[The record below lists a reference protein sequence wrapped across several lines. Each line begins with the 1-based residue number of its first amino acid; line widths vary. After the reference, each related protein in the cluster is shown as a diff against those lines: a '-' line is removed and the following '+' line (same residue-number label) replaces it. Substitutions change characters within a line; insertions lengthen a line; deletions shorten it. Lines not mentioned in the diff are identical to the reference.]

1 MQLIDRILVKSGY
14 ESQVLF
20 VNNVN
25 RSGEYMRYNPPNFL
39 GWMYMMRM
47 VMIWL
52 VLFGSLWAAQTERKV
67 PVLCYHRFGVE
78 VADSMT
84 IKNSAFAE
92 QMEWLKTH
100 GYTVI
105 PLDTAV
111 QYMQGKVKS
120 IPAKSVVIT
129 VDDGHKSVYSD
140 MAPIVKKYKIP
151 VTLFI
156 YPSAISNAKYAMNW
170 EQLRELETTKL
181 FRVESHTYWHPNFK
195 KEKKM
200 LSAEEYAK
208 SVDKQLNGSKKK
220 LEERMGHEI
229 KYLAWVFGI
238 YDDALLVDAK
248 RAGYAAAFTIDRQH
262 ASSGDNPMALG
273 RYMVVSKHNIKAFEG
288 MVDGTE
294 DRMIPSKKEVVNY

>member
-1 MQLIDRILVKSGY
+1 
-14 ESQVLF
+14 
-20 VNNVN
+20 
-25 RSGEYMRYNPPNFL
+25 MRYNPPNFFRVVWMVRFFAIL
-39 GWMYMMRM
+39 GVW
-47 VMIWL
+47 I
-52 VLFGSLWAAQTERKV
+52 SLAWGAAIDKKV
-67 PVLCYHRFGVE
+67 PVLCYHRFSNGE
-78 VADSMT
+78 LDSMS
-84 IKNSAFAE
+84 IKTSSFEE
-92 QMEWLKTH
+92 QIGWLKTH

-105 PLDTAV
+105 PLDTAA
-111 QYMQGKVKS
+111 QYLQGKIKS

-156 YPSAISNAKYAMNW
+156 YPSAISNAKYAMTW
-170 EQLRELETTKL
+170 EQLRELESTKF

-248 RAGYAAAFTIDRQH
+248 KAGYGAAFTIDRKH
-262 ASSGDNPMALG
+262 ASSADNPMALG
-273 RYMVVSKHNIKAFEG
+273 RYMVVSKHDLKAFER

-294 DRMIPSKKEVVNY
+294 DRMPPAKKEIVKY

>member
-1 MQLIDRILVKSGY
+1 MFRWFLMIAV
-14 ESQVLF
+14 F
-20 VNNVN
+20 VGFSWGAVT
-25 RSGEYMRYNPPNFL
+25 PK
-39 GWMYMMRM
+39 
-47 VMIWL
+47 
-52 VLFGSLWAAQTERKV
+52 KV

-92 QMEWLKTH
+92 QMEWLKTN

-105 PLDTAV
+105 PLDTAI
-111 QYMQGKVKS
+111 QYMQGKIKS

-156 YPSAISNAKYAMNW
+156 YPSAISNAKYAMTW
-170 EQLRELETTKL
+170 EQLQELETTKL
-181 FRVESHTYWHPNFK
+181 FHVESHTYWHPNFK
-195 KEKKM
+195 KEKKT

-220 LEERMGHEI
+220 LEEKMGHEI

-238 YDDALLVDAK
+238 YDDALLVDVKKA
-248 RAGYAAAFTIDRQH
+248 RYMAAFTIDRNH
-262 ASSGDNPMALG
+262 ASSSDNPMALG
-273 RYMVVSKHNIKAFEG
+273 RYMVVSKHTIKDFEH

-294 DRMIPSKKEVVNY
+294 DRMIPSKKEVVKY

>member
-1 MQLIDRILVKSGY
+1 MFRLIL
-14 ESQVLF
+14 
-20 VNNVN
+20 
-25 RSGEYMRYNPPNFL
+25 
-39 GWMYMMRM
+39 M
-47 VMIWL
+47 VAVI
-52 VLFGSLWAAQTERKV
+52 VSSLWGAAAPKKV

-92 QMEWLKTH
+92 QMEWLKTN

-105 PLDTAV
+105 PLDSAM
-111 QYMQGKVKS
+111 QYMQGKLKS

-140 MAPIVKKYKIP
+140 MAPMVKKYKIP

-170 EQLRELETTKL
+170 EQLQELEKTKL
-181 FRVESHTYWHPNFK
+181 FHVESHTYWHPNFK
-195 KEKKM
+195 KEKKT

-220 LEERMGHEI
+220 LEEKMGYEI

-248 RAGYAAAFTIDRQH
+248 TAGYVAAFTIDRKH

-273 RYMVVSKHNIKAFEG
+273 RYMLVSKHTIKDFAR

-294 DRMIPSKKEVVNY
+294 DRMPKDKKEVVKY

>member
-1 MQLIDRILVKSGY
+1 MFRWFLMVAVLV
-14 ESQVLF
+14 
-20 VNNVN
+20 
-25 RSGEYMRYNPPNFL
+25 
-39 GWMYMMRM
+39 
-47 VMIWL
+47 
-52 VLFGSLWAAQTERKV
+52 GSLWGAVAPKKV

-92 QMEWLKTH
+92 QMEWLKTN

-105 PLDTAV
+105 SLDTAM
-111 QYMQGKVKS
+111 QYEQGKIKS

-156 YPSAISNAKYAMNW
+156 YPSAISNAKYAMTW
-170 EQLRELETTKL
+170 EQLQALETTKL
-181 FRVESHTYWHPNFK
+181 FHVESHTYWHPNFK
-195 KEKKM
+195 KEKKT

-220 LEERMGHEI
+220 LEEKMGHEI

-238 YDDALLVDAK
+238 YDDALLVDVK
-248 RAGYAAAFTIDRQH
+248 NAGYTAAFTIDRKH
-262 ASSGDNPMALG
+262 ASSSDNPMALG
-273 RYMVVSKHNIKAFEG
+273 RYMVVSKHTIKDFEH

-294 DRMIPSKKEVVNY
+294 DRMIPSKKEVVKY

>member
-1 MQLIDRILVKSGY
+1 
-14 ESQVLF
+14 
-20 VNNVN
+20 
-25 RSGEYMRYNPPNFL
+25 MRYNLPIFREKVL
-39 GWMYMMRM
+39 YRM
-47 VMIWL
+47 VRLAVL
-52 VLFGSLWAAQTERKV
+52 VAVLIASLWSGTAQKKV
-67 PVLCYHRFGVE
+67 PILCYHRFGTE

-84 IKNSAFAE
+84 IKTSAFSE
-92 QMEWLKTH
+92 QMEWLKTN

-105 PLDTAV
+105 PLDTAAA
-111 QYMQGKVKS
+111 YLRGEVKS

-156 YPSAISNAKYAMNW
+156 YPSAISNAAYAMSW

-195 KEKKM
+195 HEKKK
-200 LSAEEYAK
+200 LSSDEYAK
-208 SVDKQLNGSKKK
+208 FVDQQLGGSKKK

-248 RAGYAAAFTIDRQH
+248 KMGYTAAFTIDRKH
-262 ASSGDNPMALG
+262 ASSSDHPMASG
-273 RYMVVSKHNIKAFEG
+273 RYMVVSKHTIKDFER
-288 MVDGTE
+288 MVDGSE
-294 DRMIPSKKEVVNY
+294 DRMPKDKKEVVKY

>member
-1 MQLIDRILVKSGY
+1 MFRLGLIVL
-14 ESQVLF
+14 LF
-20 VNNVN
+20 V
-25 RSGEYMRYNPPNFL
+25 S
-39 GWMYMMRM
+39 
-47 VMIWL
+47 
-52 VLFGSLWAAQTERKV
+52 SLWGAVAQKKV

-92 QMEWLKTH
+92 QLAWLKTN

-105 PLDTAV
+105 PLDSAM
-111 QYMQGKVKS
+111 QYMQGKIKS

-140 MAPIVKKYKIP
+140 MAPLVKKYKIP
-151 VTLFI
+151 VTLFV
-156 YPSAISNAKYAMNW
+156 YPSAISNAKYAMSW
-170 EQLRELETTKL
+170 EQLRELEKTGS
-181 FRVESHTYWHPNFK
+181 FNVESHTYWHPNFK
-195 KEKKM
+195 KEKKK
-200 LSAEEYAK
+200 LSPEEYAK
-208 SVDKQLNGSKKK
+208 FVDKQLGGAKKK

-248 RAGYAAAFTIDRQH
+248 KTGYTAAFTIDRQH
-262 ASSGDNPMALG
+262 ASSGDHVMAQG
-273 RYMVVSKHNIKAFEG
+273 RYMVVSKHDIKAFAR

-294 DRMIPSKKEVVNY
+294 DRMPPSKKEVIGY

>member
-1 MQLIDRILVKSGY
+1 MIFPFSLV
-14 ESQVLF
+14 
-20 VNNVN
+20 
-25 RSGEYMRYNPPNFL
+25 
-39 GWMYMMRM
+39 RM
-47 VMIWL
+47 VFL
-52 VLFGSLWAAQTERKV
+52 LTLFFGTVFAAERKV

-78 VADSMT
+78 VADSMM

-100 GYTVI
+100 GYMVI
-105 PLDTAV
+105 SLDTAMGYV
-111 QYMQGKVKS
+111 NGKLKT

-129 VDDGHKSVYSD
+129 VDDGHKSVYTD

-156 YPSAISNAKYAMNW
+156 YPSAIANAKYAMNW

-181 FRVESHTYWHPNFK
+181 FHVESHTYWHPNFK
-195 KEKKM
+195 KEKKK
-200 LSAEEYAK
+200 LSSVEYAK
-208 SVDKQLNGSKKK
+208 FVDKQLGGAKKK

-248 RAGYAAAFTIDRQH
+248 RSGYAAAFTIDRQH
-262 ASSGDNPMALG
+262 ASSSDNVMALG
-273 RYMVVSKHNIKAFEG
+273 RYMVISKHTTKDFER

-294 DRMIPSKKEVVNY
+294 DRMLPAKKEVIGY

>member
-1 MQLIDRILVKSGY
+1 MFRLFLLVM
-14 ESQVLF
+14 VL
-20 VNNVN
+20 
-25 RSGEYMRYNPPNFL
+25 M
-39 GWMYMMRM
+39 
-47 VMIWL
+47 
-52 VLFGSLWAAQTERKV
+52 GSLWGAVAEKKV
-67 PVLCYHRFGVE
+67 PVLCYHRFGAE

-84 IKNSAFAE
+84 IKNGTFAE
-92 QMEWLKTH
+92 QMEWLKTN

-105 PLDTAV
+105 PLDTAA
-111 QYMQGKVKS
+111 QYMQGKIKS

-170 EQLRELETTKL
+170 DQLRELEAKKL

-195 KEKKM
+195 KEKKA
-200 LSAEEYAK
+200 LSPEEYAK

-220 LEERMGHEI
+220 LEEKMGHEI

-238 YDDALLVDAK
+238 YDDALLVDVK
-248 RAGYAAAFTIDRQH
+248 KAGYAAAFTIDRKH
-262 ASSGDNPMALG
+262 ASSGDNMMALG
-273 RYMVVSKHNIKAFEG
+273 RYMVVSKHSIKDFAR

-294 DRMIPSKKEVVNY
+294 DRMIPSKKEVVKY

>member
-1 MQLIDRILVKSGY
+1 MSRVVFLVM
-14 ESQVLF
+14 VL
-20 VNNVN
+20 
-25 RSGEYMRYNPPNFL
+25 M
-39 GWMYMMRM
+39 
-47 VMIWL
+47 
-52 VLFGSLWAAQTERKV
+52 GSLWGALIEKKV
-67 PVLCYHRFGVE
+67 PILCYHRFGVE
-78 VADSMT
+78 VVDSMT

-92 QMEWLKTH
+92 QLAWLKTN

-105 PLDTAV
+105 PLDTAA
-111 QYMQGKVKS
+111 QYMQGKIKS

-140 MAPIVKKYKIP
+140 MAPLVKKYKIP

-156 YPSAISNAKYAMNW
+156 YPSAISNAKYAMTW

-195 KEKKM
+195 KEKKT
-200 LSAEEYAK
+200 LSSEEYAK
-208 SVDKQLNGSKKK
+208 SVEKQLGGAKKK

-248 RAGYAAAFTIDRQH
+248 KSGYAAAFTIDRQH
-262 ASSGDNPMALG
+262 ASSGDNAMALG
-273 RYMVVSKHNIKAFEG
+273 RYMVVSKHDIKAFEG
-288 MVDGTE
+288 MVNGME
-294 DRMIPSKKEVVNY
+294 DRMPKDKKEVVKY

>member
-1 MQLIDRILVKSGY
+1 MLKIFVLIGMLAG
-14 ESQVLF
+14 VL
-20 VNNVN
+20 
-25 RSGEYMRYNPPNFL
+25 M
-39 GWMYMMRM
+39 
-47 VMIWL
+47 
-52 VLFGSLWAAQTERKV
+52 AAQPPKKV

-84 IKNSAFAE
+84 IKNSAFSE
-92 QMEWLKTH
+92 QIEWLKTN

-105 PLDTAV
+105 PLDTAMG
-111 QYMQGKVKS
+111 YILGKVKT

-129 VDDGHKSVYSD
+129 VDDGHKSVYTD

-156 YPSAISNAKYAMNW
+156 YPSAISNAKYAMSW

-220 LEERMGHEI
+220 LEEKMGHEI

-248 RAGYAAAFTIDRQH
+248 KAGYGAAFTIDRKH

-273 RYMVVSKHNIKAFEG
+273 RYMVVSKHTIKDFER

-294 DRMIPSKKEVVNY
+294 DRMIPSKKEVIKY

>member
-1 MQLIDRILVKSGY
+1 MFRWILAIA
-14 ESQVLF
+14 L
-20 VNNVN
+20 
-25 RSGEYMRYNPPNFL
+25 
-39 GWMYMMRM
+39 
-47 VMIWL
+47 L
-52 VLFGSLWAAQTERKV
+52 VSSLWSADSSRKV

-78 VADSMT
+78 VVDSMT

-92 QMEWLKTH
+92 QMEWLKTN

-105 PLDTAV
+105 PLDTAM
-111 QYMQGKVKS
+111 QYLHGKVKT

-156 YPSAISNAKYAMNW
+156 YPSAISNAKYAMTW
-170 EQLRELETTKL
+170 EQLRDLETTKL
-181 FRVESHTYWHPNFK
+181 FHVESHTYWHPNFK

-220 LEERMGHEI
+220 LEEKTGHEI

-248 RAGYAAAFTIDRQH
+248 KAGYGAAFTIDRKH
-262 ASSGDNPMALG
+262 ASSSNNPMALG
-273 RYMVVSKHNIKAFEG
+273 RYMVVSKHTIKDFQH

-294 DRMIPSKKEVVNY
+294 DRMIIVK

>member
-1 MQLIDRILVKSGY
+1 MFRLIL
-14 ESQVLF
+14 
-20 VNNVN
+20 
-25 RSGEYMRYNPPNFL
+25 
-39 GWMYMMRM
+39 M
-47 VMIWL
+47 VL
-52 VLFGSLWAAQTERKV
+52 VLVGSLGGAAAPKKV

-92 QMEWLKTH
+92 QMEWLKTN
-100 GYTVI
+100 GYSVI
-105 PLDTAV
+105 PLDMAMGYLKGT
-111 QYMQGKVKS
+111 VKS

-156 YPSAISNAKYAMNW
+156 YPSAISNAKYAMTW

-181 FRVESHTYWHPNFK
+181 FHVESHTYWHPNFK
-195 KEKKM
+195 KEKKS

-220 LEERMGHEI
+220 LEEKMGHEI

-238 YDDALLVDAK
+238 YDDALLVDVK
-248 RAGYAAAFTIDRQH
+248 KAGYAAAFTIDRKH
-262 ASSGDNPMALG
+262 ASSADNVMALG
-273 RYMVVSKHNIKAFEG
+273 RYMVVSKHTIKDFEH

-294 DRMIPSKKEVVNY
+294 DRMIPSKKEVVKY

>member
-1 MQLIDRILVKSGY
+1 V
-14 ESQVLF
+14 
-20 VNNVN
+20 
-25 RSGEYMRYNPPNFL
+25 RYNPPIFYKKALHNMIRWFL
-39 GWMYMMRM
+39 M
-47 VMIWL
+47 VAVL
-52 VLFGSLWAAQTERKV
+52 VGSSWGAVTPKKI

-92 QMEWLKTH
+92 QMAWLKTN

-105 PLDTAV
+105 PLDNAI
-111 QYMQGKVKS
+111 QYMEGKIKS
-120 IPAKSVVIT
+120 IPPKSVVIT

-140 MAPIVKKYKIP
+140 MAPMVKKYKIP
-151 VTLFI
+151 ITLFI

-195 KEKKM
+195 KEKKT

-208 SVDKQLNGSKKK
+208 SVDKQLRGSKKK
-220 LEERMGHEI
+220 LEERMGHEV

-238 YDDALLVDAK
+238 YDNDLLVDAK
-248 RAGYAAAFTIDRQH
+248 KAGYSAAFTIDRKH
-262 ASSGDNPMALG
+262 ASSADNVMALG
-273 RYMVVSKHNIKAFEG
+273 RYMVVSKHDLKAFER
-288 MVDGTE
+288 MVNGVE
-294 DRMIPSKKEVVNY
+294 NQSR